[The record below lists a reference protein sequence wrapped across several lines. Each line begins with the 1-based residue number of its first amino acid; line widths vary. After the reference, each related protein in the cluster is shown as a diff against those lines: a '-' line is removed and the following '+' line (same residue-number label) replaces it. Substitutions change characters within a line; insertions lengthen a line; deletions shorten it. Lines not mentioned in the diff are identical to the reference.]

1 MRLGGQLTLHPAV
14 IGFGSFGYE
23 YRSYNGVEPLFLT
36 NRRDNQYDVIVG
48 LNYVFAP
55 QWTLRPQVA
64 YTRVDSNIELDTY
77 DRTVASVALRRD
89 F

>member
-1 MRLGGQLTLHPAV
+1 V
-14 IGFGSFGYE
+14 S
-23 YRSYNGVEPLFLT
+23 
-36 NRRDNQYDVIVG
+36 VG

-55 QWTLRPQVA
+55 KWTLRPQVA
-64 YTRVDSNIELDTY
+64 YTRVISNIELNSY